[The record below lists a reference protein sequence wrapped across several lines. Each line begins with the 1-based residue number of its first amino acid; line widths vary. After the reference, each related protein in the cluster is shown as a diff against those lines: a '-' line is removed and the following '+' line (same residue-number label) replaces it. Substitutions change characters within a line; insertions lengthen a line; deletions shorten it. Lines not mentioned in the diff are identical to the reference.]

1 MGRSNSCPPPVLR
14 REAKGGIKEVPE
26 RPKRSMRREGGNC
39 EEEMLEEVAKICYF
53 IAFFQ
58 DGQDFLFVSVAI
70 SRWPRFLIY
79 LRWPRLCRGRRRA
92 VPVGRTITG
101 KTWGFQFSTPI

>member
-1 MGRSNSCPPPVLR
+1 MSRSGSCPPPTLR
-14 REAKGGIKEVPE
+14 REAKAGIKEVPG

-70 SRWPRFLIY
+70 SRWPRLSK
-79 LRWPRLCRGRRRA
+79 GRRRA

-101 KTWGFQFSTPI
+101 KTWGFQFFTPI